1 MSTFQSHQLLLAC
14 FYSCLFPLCRPMLD
28 DRSLFSLAGE
38 MFNEILGLVT
48 EFRQI
53 QAQKKVNI
61 FIRKVTNSG
70 ELR

>member
-1 MSTFQSHQLLLAC
+1 
-14 FYSCLFPLCRPMLD
+14 MLD

-61 FIRKVTNSG
+61 FIKKVTNSG

>member
-1 MSTFQSHQLLLAC
+1 
-14 FYSCLFPLCRPMLD
+14 MLD
-28 DRSLFSLAGE
+28 DRSLFSLGGE

-53 QAQKKVNI
+53 QAQKNVNI
-61 FIRKVTNSG
+61 FIRKVTSSG